1 MSRQIKTVSIPD
13 RLRTRVES
21 IENFSGF
28 VVAAL
33 ENEDQAIAALRIAAL
48 HRQITAIKEEI
59 IEDMRDILSD
69 LGNARRSNNP
79 KTVVRALENRVEEYL
94 RFYREEI

>member
-48 HRQITAIKEEI
+48 HRKITAIKEEI
-59 IEDMRDILSD
+59 IEDISAILSD
-69 LGNARRSNNP
+69 LANARRSNNP

>member
-13 RLRTRVES
+13 RLRARVES

-33 ENEDQAIAALRIAAL
+33 ENEDQAISALRIAAL
-48 HRQITAIKEEI
+48 HRQITAIREEI
-59 IEDMRDILSD
+59 IDDLSKIAID

-79 KTVVRALENRVEEYL
+79 KTVIGALAERVEEFK
-94 RFYREEI
+94 RFYAEEI